1 MPVGEM
7 LERISSRELSEWMA
21 YSRIENDRLQ
31 GKIDPEE
38 DKVENKIKAAFMQYR
53 DK

>member
-1 MPVGEM
+1 MPVAEM
-7 LERISSRELSEWMA
+7 LERISSRELAEWMA
-21 YSRIENDRLQ
+21 YSKIESDRMQ
-31 GKIDPEE
+31 GKPDPEE